1 MLSNSNQQRL
11 PNRRQRRG
19 SARSALDRVLSI
31 YIGWLCVLVLLPSC
45 LKAQSDI
52 GIRTPTAAMRLYAQG
67 VALAQRGDADDAIRT
82 LQAAL
87 IDDPGSARILD
98 AIGAAYSVK
107 GDFGNAKTYFEHS
120 LNVDPIFVSARQNL
134 GIACFTLGDLDGAA
148 AQFNLLR
155 SSSGQAGA
163 AAALFLGMIAERKG
177 AYTEAQALLEESGKL
192 VYRYPE
198 ATLSLAN
205 AALKLGNHPR
215 ALEALNAFDNLHVV
229 DHWQR
234 SKAADLY
241 TQMGVADRA
250 RLELT
255 VTNVKALTELDP
267 AYREALLL
275 YKQHRLTE
283 AQDVL
288 GRIAASRPSADV
300 LLLLAHV
307 AKDREDF
314 AVAMKSLK
322 QAAQLDP
329 GREESYLEF
338 STLCSEHGND
348 QLALDSAEMGL
359 ENVPGSY
366 RLLVQKGAVLDKLR
380 RLSDAEE
387 ALRKAGTLQEDNS
400 VALLSLAVVQTDE
413 GKTHDAERTLAGA
426 IARFPRNYY
435 MHYFR
440 GKLLMKL
447 SSGDTAEELNAQAA
461 EEFKQSIRYNPS
473 HGESYYQLS
482 ALYSE
487 AHPKLQEE
495 ALLKCLKLDP
505 HHSAAKYALA
515 RLYVRT
521 GRKTKGQ
528 ALLTQFREEQRA
540 VDLQQEKQLRID
552 VAQK

>member
-1 MLSNSNQQRL
+1 MPSNSNLQRL
-11 PNRRQRRG
+11 PSHRQRRG
-19 SARSALDRVLSI
+19 YACSAPGRVLSA
-31 YIGWLCVLVLLPSC
+31 YTGGLCMLILLPSC
-45 LKAQSDI
+45 LKAQSNM
-52 GIRTPTAAMRLYAQG
+52 GMQTPTAAMRLYAQG
-67 VALAQRGDADDAIRT
+67 VALAQRGDADGAIRT
-82 LQAAL
+82 LQAGL
-87 IDDPGSARILD
+87 IDDPGSAKILA

-120 LNVDPIFVSARQNL
+120 LNIDPNFVSARQNL

-148 AQFNLLR
+148 AQFNLLQNL
-155 SSSGQAGA
+155 SGHAGA

-177 AYTEAQALLEESGKL
+177 AYTEAQALLEESGEL

-205 AALKLGNHPR
+205 ATLKLGNNPR

-229 DHWQR
+229 DHLQLR
-234 SKAADLY
+234 KAADLY
-241 TQMGVADRA
+241 TQMGLADQA
-250 RLELT
+250 RIERT
-255 VTNVKALTELDP
+255 VTNAKALTKLDP
-267 AYREALLL
+267 AYGEALLL
-275 YKQHRLTE
+275 YQRHRLTE
-283 AQDVL
+283 AQGVL
-288 GRIAASRPSADV
+288 GRMAASRPSADV
-300 LLLLAHV
+300 LLLLAQV

-322 QAAQLDP
+322 QAAQLAP

-338 STLCSEHGND
+338 SSLCSEHGND

-366 RLLVQKGAVLDKLR
+366 RLLVQEGAVLDKLR
-380 RLSDAEE
+380 RLTDAE
-387 ALRKAGTLQEDNS
+387 AVLRKAGTLQEDNS
-400 VALLSLAVVQTDE
+400 VALISLAVVQTDE
-413 GKTHDAERTLAGA
+413 GKTQDAERTLAGA
-426 IARFPRNYY
+426 LARFPRNYY

-447 SSGDTAEELNAQAA
+447 SGGGTAEELNAQAA
-461 EEFKQSIRYNPS
+461 EEFKQSIRYSPS
-473 HGESYYQLS
+473 HADSYYQLS